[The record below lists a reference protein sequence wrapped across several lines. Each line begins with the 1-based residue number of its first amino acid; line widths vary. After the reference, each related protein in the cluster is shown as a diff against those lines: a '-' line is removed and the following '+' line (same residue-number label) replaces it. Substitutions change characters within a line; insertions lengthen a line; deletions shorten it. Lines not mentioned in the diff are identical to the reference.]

1 MFKNG
6 GKIMPSPF
14 IGLRSYRQEENDIFF
29 GRDDYSEQLVEELAN
44 HKFITVIGTSGAGKS
59 SLVKAGLLPHL
70 ILGLVHG
77 SNWRVATFRPGS
89 QPFWE
94 AANALLNA
102 LSLDIEQAE
111 QRVPRPESLDDIQKL
126 ETFATYLSP
135 EDLLRQTGS
144 LAPILKNILENILS
158 DNYNLLI
165 VVDQFEELFRY
176 TKEKEIVKQFIKW
189 LLDTKEYPKAYVLI
203 TIRSEFLETD
213 CASFPKLA
221 EAINEGHFLVPALLP
236 EQIRETIELPP
247 RLFDGEVE
255 EALVNQLLNDID
267 QARHSDQLPL
277 LQYVLMRMWLHFQ
290 ALPPGQRIL
299 TKTYYDELGGL
310 EGALTGSAEIAY
322 QDLNEDQRRIAKTLF
337 QCITQRDI
345 QRHPDGNYEYSRHPT
360 PIQEIAKR
368 AEVTWEKVSIVIER
382 FRDERHRFL
391 LPPLEEN
398 LCDTSDIDITHES
411 LIRQWPQ
418 LKNWADEEGNNADI
432 YKRLEDASR
441 HFPREASLWR
451 GPELKTAIDLR
462 KSFSSDEQFKNWAKR
477 YGRREGQYFKQA
489 FGFLE
494 SSWKLQRHEEK
505 LQRRREK
512 TERWKEE
519 LRIRS
524 EEKLKHKR
532 AVANVAATAAVVFFV
547 LMLWAILE
555 QIEIYYLKNQ
565 RTEQLFASRRVHA
578 ALAAQTQEYAQA
590 TQILNHTEELA
601 SEITDPPLIHSRNLL
616 ASLLRITSGKP
627 ENTLGS
633 VNTILLDL
641 AVSSDGTLVVAT
653 GENGTVARF
662 DVKNKSLL
670 GYCQGHQGNVK
681 SVVFEPDGKWFA
693 TAGADKQIILWTVDG
708 EQKQSWSTD
717 TAVESLAIS
726 QDGLI
731 AVAEQ
736 QKITLWEVET
746 GTLRILKES
755 IESEIS
761 GLAFSPTEPHL
772 LATASGDGTAQLWQI
787 DSGHG
792 QLQYTLKGHTDKVQ
806 GVAFSPNGQ
815 LLATSSNDKTIRLWQ
830 VATGESM
837 GNPLRGHTN
846 KVYGLDFLS
855 NERLVSS
862 SEDSTLRIWDVNSGI
877 TLRVLSG
884 HSGPSV
890 AVTHQQDWLL
900 SAGHDGSV
908 YRWQTTLPYQYLIDL
923 SVELSAVA
931 LSLDN
936 QKVAV
941 GTADGTL
948 TIYSVPAAKVL
959 MKQPAAHKDDILRLN
974 FSPTGQQLAS
984 ASSDNTAKIWTVE
997 QSSLQL
1003 NTTITHQA
1011 TVNDV
1016 IFTPNGQQVITASYD
1031 GQVGITHLSTN
1042 TTDWHKLHG
1051 GKDINAVALDQ
1062 TGERLMTASDQE
1074 LRIWSLADLS
1084 ANNPMLLYTLPQN
1097 SVIWGSL
1104 SKDAKYVASM
1114 GRDSMV
1120 KVYQPYQIE
1129 APKYVLSG
1137 HTNTIYRGIFSPD
1150 NQQLI
1155 TGSADGTLRFWDL
1168 WPREEFKDNEL
1179 LFTLSLPAK
1188 PRPPEPFY
1196 DFDFHCTG
1204 SGSCW
1209 IAVPLT
1215 NGRLM
1220 LYDLGIIYS
1229 SKH

>member
-1 MFKNG
+1 METTT
-6 GKIMPSPF
+6 SPF
-14 IGLRSYRQEENDIFF
+14 IGLRSYKQEESDIFF

-70 ILGLVHG
+70 RLGLVHG
-77 SNWRVATFRPGS
+77 SNWRVATFRPWL

-111 QRVPRPESLDDIQKL
+111 QRVPRPESLDYIQ
-126 ETFATYLSP
+126 EPEAFAGYLSSN
-135 EDLLRQTGS
+135 TS
-144 LAPILKNILENILS
+144 NLAPILENILS

-176 TKEKEIVKQFIKW
+176 TRNRRIVRQFIEW
-189 LLDTKEYPKAYVLI
+189 LLETKEHPRAYVLI
-203 TIRSEFLETD
+203 AIRSEFLETD
-213 CASFPKLA
+213 CAFFPRLA
-221 EAINEGHFLVPALLP
+221 QAINEGHFLVPVLLP

-277 LQYVLMRMWLHFQ
+277 LQYVLMRMWLYFQ

-299 TKTYYDELGGL
+299 TQAYYQELGGL
-310 EGALTGSAEIAY
+310 KGALAGSAEIAY

-337 QCITQRDI
+337 QCITQRGI
-345 QRHPDGNYEYSRHPT
+345 ERHPDGTYEYNRHPT
-360 PIQEIAKR
+360 SIEDIAKQ
-368 AEVTWEKVSIVIER
+368 AEVTWEEVSIVIER
-382 FRDERHRFL
+382 FRDERRRFL
-391 LPPLEEN
+391 SPPLEEN
-398 LCDTSDIDITHES
+398 LSEISMIDITHES
-411 LIRQWPQ
+411 LIRQWPR
-418 LKNWADEEGNNADI
+418 LRKWADEGDNKADL

-451 GPELKTAIDLR
+451 GPELKAAIDLR
-462 KSFSSDEQFKNWAKR
+462 KSFSSDEQFENWAKR

-524 EEKLKHKR
+524 EEKLRRKH
-532 AVANVAATAAVVFFV
+532 AVANVAVAATMVFFV
-547 LMLWAILE
+547 LMLWVISE
-555 QIEIYYLKNQ
+555 SMEIYYLKNQ
-565 RTEQLFASRRVHA
+565 RTKQLFASHQVHA
-578 ALAAQTQEYAQA
+578 ALAAQAEKYAQA
-590 TQILNHTEELA
+590 TEIIERTKKLD
-601 SEITDPPLIHSRNLL
+601 SEIANPPLIHSRNLL

-627 ENTLGS
+627 EGALGS
-633 VNTILLDL
+633 ANAILLDL
-641 AVSSDGTLVVAT
+641 AVSSDGTVVVAT

-681 SVVFEPDGKWFA
+681 SVVFAPDGKWFA

-717 TAVESLAIS
+717 SAVESLAIS
-726 QDGLI
+726 QDGNLI
-731 AVAEQ
+731 AAAEP
-736 QKITLWEVET
+736 QKITLWEVAT
-746 GTLRILKES
+746 GNHRIFKEP

-761 GLAFSPTEPHL
+761 GLAFSPTEPQL
-772 LATASGDGTAQLWQI
+772 LATASGDGTAQIWQI
-787 DSGHG
+787 DSD
-792 QLQYTLKGHTDKVQ
+792 QLLHTLTGHTDKVQ

-830 VATGESM
+830 VATGKSM
-837 GNPLRGHTN
+837 GNPLIGHTN
-846 KVYGLDFLS
+846 KVHGLDFLS
-855 NERLVSS
+855 NERLVST

-877 TLRVLSG
+877 TLRVLTG
-884 HSGPSV
+884 HRGASV

-900 SAGHDGSV
+900 SAGHDGTV
-908 YRWQTTLPYQYLIDL
+908 YRWQATLPYQYLVDL

-931 LSLDN
+931 LSPDN
-936 QKVAV
+936 QTVAV
-941 GTADGTL
+941 GTADGAL
-948 TIYSVPAAKVL
+948 TIYSVPEAKIL
-959 MKQPAAHKDDILRLN
+959 MEQPAAHQKYILRLN

-984 ASSDNTAKIWTVE
+984 ASSDNTAKIWTIE

-1003 NTTITHQA
+1003 NTTMTHQA

-1031 GQVGITHLSTN
+1031 GQVGITDLSTN

-1084 ANNPMLLYTLPQN
+1084 ADNPMLLYTLPQN

-1129 APKYVLSG
+1129 TPKYVLSG

-1188 PRPPEPFY
+1188 PRLPEPFY
-1196 DFDFHCTG
+1196 DFDFHCTD

-1220 LYDLGIIYS
+1220 LYDLGTIYS
-1229 SKH
+1229 PKH